1 MLILE
6 RDARER
12 RTTECIISVCVDYL
26 DIFKYVTKRIPA

>member
-12 RTTECIISVCVDYL
+12 RTECIISVCVDYL